1 MAITVEQVHQVA
13 DELHSRG
20 IKPTQMN
27 VRNALGG
34 GSFST
39 IGEALKAWRAVQDN
53 NAQLAE
59 VAIPAEIGDR
69 AELLVAQ
76 IWEVAQKIANEQ
88 LQNERKELEH
98 KENLMRAEIEEMM
111 AVVVALENEQEKTLG
126 ELERTQALL
135 DDSNR
140 QKDGLQAELTEI
152 RTECTQLNDKLT
164 DRENHNKELEKR
176 VSELT
181 DENKGMIAEIA
192 RLTSRIQFKDSDIK
206 RLTADIDTK
215 KQKHQKAEAE
225 LQAVKAELS
234 ELAKDKATLTGRA
247 DTLSEQLAKAES
259 TNQAQVIKIEQL
271 TAEIATLKASS
282 NKAETEKAT
291 TAKPKPKATRSKAV
305 KADKSEAPAE

>member
-1 MAITVEQVHQVA
+1 MAITVKQVHQVA
-13 DELHSRG
+13 DELAQQG
-20 IKPTQMN
+20 INPTQMA
-27 VRNALGG
+27 VRKQLGG

-39 IGEALKAWRAVQDN
+39 IGEALKSWRAMRDT
-53 NAQLAE
+53 NAQLSE
-59 VAIPAEIGDR
+59 VIIPAEIGER

-76 IWEVAQKIANEQ
+76 IWEVAQSIANER
-88 LQNERKELEH
+88 LQNERKALEH
-98 KENLMRAEIEEMM
+98 KEILMRAEIEEMT
-111 AVVVALENEQEKTLG
+111 AVVIALEDEQEKALA

-135 DDSNR
+135 DDSNG
-140 QKDGLQAELTEI
+140 QKNSLQAELAEI
-152 RTECTQLNDKLT
+152 RTERTHLNDKLA
-164 DRENHNKELEKR
+164 DRENHSKELEKR

-181 DENKGMIAEIA
+181 DENKSMVAEIA

-215 KQKHQKAEAE
+215 EQKYKRAEAE

-247 DTLSEQLAKAES
+247 DILTEQLGKAES

-282 NKAETEKAT
+282 NT

>member
-13 DELHSRG
+13 DELHSQG
-20 IKPTQMN
+20 INPTQVA
-27 VRNALGG
+27 VRERLGG
-34 GSFST
+34 GSFTT
-39 IGEALKAWRAVQDN
+39 ISEALKAWRAVQDT

-59 VAIPAEIGDR
+59 VTVPAEISDR

-88 LQNERKELEH
+88 LQNERKALEH
-98 KENLMRAEIEEMM
+98 KEILMRAEIEEMT
-111 AVVVALENEQEKTLG
+111 AVVIALEDEQEKALA

-135 DDSNR
+135 DDSNG
-140 QKDGLQAELTEI
+140 QKDSLQAELAEI
-152 RTECTQLNDKLT
+152 RTERTHLNDKLA
-164 DRENHNKELEKR
+164 DRENHSKELEKR
-176 VSELT
+176 VSELA
-181 DENKGMIAEIA
+181 DENKSMVAEIA

-215 KQKHQKAEAE
+215 EQKHQRAEAE

-247 DTLSEQLAKAES
+247 DILTEQLGKAES
-259 TNQAQVIKIEQL
+259 TNQAQVVKIEQL

-282 NKAETEKAT
+282 NT